1 MLAKIKVN
9 NMETLVSQSLIDLEI
24 SHEEFLLILRERD
37 KCEKMKENFKNTDE
51 DMRLKNAGWKKNNG
65 VVDNCLNKYWKKQPE
80 IIKHF

>member
-37 KCEKMKENFKNTDE
+37 KYEKMKENFKNTDE
-51 DMRLKNAGWKKNNG
+51 DMRLKNAGWKKYNG
-65 VVDNCLNKYWKKQPE
+65 VVDNCLNKYCKKQPE

>member
-37 KCEKMKENFKNTDE
+37 KYEKMKENFKNTDE
-51 DMRLKNAGWKKNNG
+51 DMRLKNAG
-65 VVDNCLNKYWKKQPE
+65 
-80 IIKHF
+80 

>member
-37 KCEKMKENFKNTDE
+37 KCEKMKENLKNTDE
-51 DMRLKNAGWKKNNG
+51 DMRLKNAG
-65 VVDNCLNKYWKKQPE
+65 
-80 IIKHF
+80 